1 MRCILSASQQY
12 MYEGFSFNINLYKD
26 NLNRKSY
33 LETLSDVE
41 RMLVLTILIDVSF
54 SL

>member
-12 MYEGFSFNINLYKD
+12 IYEGFSHKINLYND
-26 NLNRKSY
+26 HLNSY
-33 LETLSDVE
+33 WETLPDVE
-41 RMLVLTILIDVSF
+41 RMLVLTILTDVSF